1 MKYWITKLVI
11 CIVLLY
17 NLFLSTDY
25 AGANQLS
32 NSSNINVQQLN
43 ALPAVENL
51 ASGDNNLAE
60 IRKEDFCRFNG
71 IVNRIDKLEGLFTL
85 YCSEDSGKI
94 YLELKPEQLNKDYLA
109 IVTLESGVGESGI
122 YSGLPI
128 SDFLFYFQ
136 RVNNRLH
143 FVVRNVKFRTE
154 SRPEQRSLA
163 RSFSDSVLYSLQ
175 IATIDPNSKNI
186 LINLNELLMQ
196 DFPGLTPLLKY
207 SLQADYHLDARK
219 SYFGD
224 VNSFPE
230 NVEIDSIYGFSSPEG
245 ANLVT
250 VPDSRALTLKV
261 HYSFSQLRE
270 NNGYIPRLADDRVG
284 YFITAFQDF
293 SNNNAH
299 ESFVRYINR
308 WHLEPSDPNAPLSP
322 PKKPIVY
329 WIENAVPLEYR
340 DAIREGVLMWNK
352 AFEKAGFQNAI
363 EVQQMPDD
371 ADWQPADVHY
381 NTIRWFNSLDAG
393 FARGPMRVN
402 PFTGEIL
409 DADIVVDANMVRS
422 IQQEYRALMEVNSSP
437 STNPCQEKAEEHKEK
452 SQRRLPALRTSED
465 AGKFLDRFS
474 TSPNLSVTA
483 SSSPAFFF
491 SSEFC
496 YGMESSDQ
504 AAMGALALSILPN
517 TTPSSETMK
526 EYVHQYLRSLIA
538 HEVGHTLGLRHN
550 FHGSTMLAPQELNN
564 TEITHTKG
572 LVGSVMDYLPV
583 NIAPQGIKQG
593 DYFPGVVGPYDEW
606 AIEYGYKRSPSVAL
620 EAIIPESEKSFL
632 EQIALASPQPEL
644 SYATDE
650 DIWDINPLANVWD
663 MSSDVLLYS
672 QWQMD
677 NARFMWQRLDKGY
690 LSKGESYSNLRVS
703 FNRVLKYYF
712 RNAILL
718 SKYIGGQSFRRL
730 HASDNAS
737 WTFVP
742 VSLLKQRQALTKL
755 QEYVFAEDAFSF
767 SPQLLNQL
775 APSRWEHWG
784 SSAPNNRLDYPIHDR
799 ILSFQS
805 TILRSLLDSDRLNR
819 LQDIELKTLPGE
831 ALSMP
836 ELFDTLQTGIW
847 TEVFAPGEPK
857 PISSIRR
864 SLQREYLNILLQM
877 MLGTTNTPEDGRTL
891 AWYELRQLQK
901 AIDVRLKQLG
911 EQRFG
916 AVPLLVPP
924 QGSKLHAASPLE
936 EATDVSVALA
946 TFALASLQEK
956 ERHPEGE
963 SLDIYTLAHL
973 EASGDR
979 ITKAL
984 NAQLLSR

>member
-1 MKYWITKLVI
+1 MKYWITKLAV

-17 NLFLSTDY
+17 SLLLSNDY
-25 AGANQLS
+25 AAANQLS
-32 NSSNINVQQLN
+32 NTSNIDVQQLN
-43 ALPAVENL
+43 ALPVVENVG
-51 ASGDNNLAE
+51 SVDKNIAE
-60 IRKEDFCRFNG
+60 IKKEDFCRFNG
-71 IVNRIDKLEGLFTL
+71 IVNRVDKLEGLFTL
-85 YCSEDSGKI
+85 YCSEDSGKVF
-94 YLELKPEQLNKDYLA
+94 LELKPEQLNKDYLA

-122 YSGLPI
+122 YSGLPL
-128 SDFLFYFQ
+128 SDFIFYFR
-136 RVNNRLH
+136 RVNNRLL

-154 SRPEQRSLA
+154 SIPEQRSLA
-163 RSFSDSVLYSLQ
+163 RSFSDSVLYSLE
-175 IATIDPNSKNI
+175 IATIEPKNKNI
-186 LINLNELLMQ
+186 LIDLNGLLMQ

-207 SLQADYHLDARK
+207 SLQADYRLDARK

-230 NVEIDSIYGFSSPEG
+230 NIEIDSIYGFSSLEG
-245 ANLVT
+245 SNLIA

-261 HYSFSQLRE
+261 HYSFSKLRE

-284 YFITAFQDF
+284 YFTTTFQDF

-371 ADWQPADVHY
+371 ANWKPADVHY

-393 FARGPMRVN
+393 FAKGPMRVN

-409 DADIVVDANMVRS
+409 DADIIVDANMVRLV
-422 IQQEYRALMEVNSSP
+422 QQEYHALMEANS
-437 STNPCQEKAEEHKEK
+437 CQENTKG
-452 SQRRLPALRTSED
+452 RED
-465 AGKFLDRFS
+465 AGKFLDKF
-474 TSPNLSVTA
+474 A
-483 SSSPAFFF
+483 SSSSAHFF
-491 SSEFC
+491 SSESC
-496 YGMESSDQ
+496 YDMESSNQ
-504 AAMGALALSILPN
+504 AAMGALALSMLPE
-517 TTPSSETMK
+517 TTPSSETIK
-526 EYVHQYLRSLIA
+526 QYVHQYLRSLIA

-550 FHGSTMLAPQELNN
+550 FYGSTMLAPEELNN

-572 LVGSVMDYLPV
+572 LVGSVMDYVPV
-583 NIAPQGIKQG
+583 NIAPQGVQQG
-593 DYFPGVVGPYDEW
+593 DYFPGVIGPYDEW
-606 AIEYGYKRSPSVAL
+606 AIEYGYKKCPSTTL
-620 EAIIPESEKSFL
+620 EVTIPESEKSFL
-632 EQIALASPQPEL
+632 DQIALESPQPEL
-644 SYATDE
+644 SYASDE

-690 LSKGESYSNLRVS
+690 LSKGESYSNLRLK
-703 FNRVLKYYF
+703 FNKVLKYYF
-712 RNAILL
+712 RNATLL

-730 HASDNAS
+730 HTSNNTAWA
-737 WTFVP
+737 FVP

-755 QEYVFAEDAFSF
+755 QEYVFADNAFSF

-784 SSAPNNRLDYPIHDR
+784 NSVPNNRLDYPIHDR
-799 ILSFQS
+799 ISSFQS
-805 TILRSLLDSDRLNR
+805 TILRSLLASDRLNR

-864 SLQREYLNILLQM
+864 SLQREHLNILLQM

-891 AWYELRQLQK
+891 AWYKLRQLQK
-901 AIDVRLKQLG
+901 AIDVRLKQL
-911 EQRFG
+911 
-916 AVPLLVPP
+916 
-924 QGSKLHAASPLE
+924 
-936 EATDVSVALA
+936 
-946 TFALASLQEK
+946 
-956 ERHPEGE
+956 GE

-984 NAQLLSR
+984 NAQLLSK

>member
-11 CIVLLY
+11 CIVLLS
-17 NLFLSTDY
+17 NLFLSNDY
-25 AGANQLS
+25 AKANQLS
-32 NSSNINVQQLN
+32 NTSNIDVQQLN
-43 ALPAVENL
+43 TLPLVENV
-51 ASGDNNLAE
+51 ASADKNLAE
-60 IRKEDFCRFNG
+60 IKKEDFCRFNG
-71 IVNRIDKLEGLFTL
+71 IVNRVDKLEGLFTL
-85 YCSEDSGKI
+85 YCSEDSGKVF
-94 YLELKPEQLNKDYLA
+94 LELKPEQLNKDYLA

-122 YSGLPI
+122 YSGLPL
-128 SDFLFYFQ
+128 SDFIFYFR

-143 FVVRNVKFRTE
+143 FVVRNVKFRAD
-154 SRPEQRSLA
+154 SIPEQRSLA
-163 RSFSDSVLYSLQ
+163 RSFSDSVLYSLE
-175 IATIDPNSKNI
+175 IATIEPKNKNI
-186 LINLNELLMQ
+186 LIDLNGLLMQ
-196 DFPGLTPLLKY
+196 DLPGLTSLLKY
-207 SLQADYHLDARK
+207 SLQADYRLDARK

-230 NVEIDSIYGFSSPEG
+230 NVEIDSIYGFSSLEG
-245 ANLVT
+245 SNLIA

-284 YFITAFQDF
+284 YFTTTFQDL
-293 SNNNAH
+293 SNNNAR

-371 ADWQPADVHY
+371 ANWKPADVHY

-393 FARGPMRVN
+393 FAKGPMRVN

-409 DADIVVDANMVRS
+409 DADIIVDANMVRLV
-422 IQQEYRALMEVNSSP
+422 QQEYHALMEANS
-437 STNPCQEKAEEHKEK
+437 CQENPKGH
-452 SQRRLPALRTSED
+452 ED
-465 AGKFLDRFS
+465 AGKFLDRF
-474 TSPNLSVTA
+474 A
-483 SSSPAFFF
+483 SSSSAHFF
-491 SSEFC
+491 SSESC
-496 YGMESSDQ
+496 YGMESSNQ
-504 AAMGALALSILPN
+504 AAMGALALSMLPE
-517 TTPSSETMK
+517 TTSSSETIK

-550 FHGSTMLAPQELNN
+550 FYGSTMLAPEELNN

-572 LVGSVMDYLPV
+572 LVGSVMDYVPV
-583 NIAPQGIKQG
+583 NIAPQGVQQG
-593 DYFPGVVGPYDEW
+593 DYFPGVIGPYDEW
-606 AIEYGYKRSPSVAL
+606 AIEYGYKKYPSTAL
-620 EAIIPESEKSFL
+620 EVTIPESEKSFL
-632 EQIALASPQPEL
+632 DQIALASPQPEL
-644 SYATDE
+644 SYASDE

-690 LSKGESYSNLRVS
+690 LSKGESYSNLRLK

-712 RNAILL
+712 RNATLL

-730 HASDNAS
+730 HTSNDAA
-737 WTFVP
+737 WGFVP

-755 QEYVFAEDAFSF
+755 QEYVFAENAFSF

-784 SSAPNNRLDYPIHDR
+784 NSAPNNRLDYPIHDR

-805 TILRSLLDSDRLNR
+805 AILRSLLASDRLNR

-831 ALSMP
+831 ALSIP

-864 SLQREYLNILLQM
+864 SLQREHLNILLQM

-891 AWYELRQLQK
+891 AWYELRQIQK
-901 AIDVRLKQLG
+901 AIDVRLKQL
-911 EQRFG
+911 
-916 AVPLLVPP
+916 
-924 QGSKLHAASPLE
+924 S
-936 EATDVSVALA
+936 
-946 TFALASLQEK
+946 
-956 ERHPEGE
+956 E

-984 NAQLLSR
+984 NAQLLSK

>member
-1 MKYWITKLVI
+1 MKYWITKLAI
-11 CIVLLY
+11 CIIVLY

-25 AGANQLS
+25 AGANQLL
-32 NSSNINVQQLN
+32 NSSNIHVPQLN
-43 ALPAVENL
+43 AFPAIENL
-51 ASGDNNLAE
+51 PSADKNIAE
-60 IRKEDFCRFNG
+60 IRKEDICRFNE
-71 IVNRIDKLEGLFTL
+71 IINRIDKLEGLFTI
-85 YCSEDSGKI
+85 YCNEDSGNI

-109 IVTLESGVGESGI
+109 IVTLESGLGESGI

-128 SDFLFYFQ
+128 SDFLFYFR

-143 FVVRNVKFRTE
+143 FVVHNVKFRTE
-154 SRPEQRSLA
+154 SEPEQRSLA

-175 IATIDPNSKNI
+175 IVTIDPNSKNI
-186 LINLNELLMQ
+186 LISLDELLMQ
-196 DFPGLTPLLKY
+196 DFPGLTSLLKY
-207 SLQADYHLDARK
+207 SLQADYRLDVHK

-224 VNSFPE
+224 VNSFPK
-230 NVEIDSIYGFSSPEG
+230 NVEIDSIYGFSSLAG

-250 VPDSRALTLKV
+250 IPDSRALTLKV
-261 HYSFSQLRE
+261 HYSFSQLKE

-284 YFITAFQDF
+284 YFITAFQYF
-293 SNNNAH
+293 SNHNAH

-308 WHLEPSDPNAPLSP
+308 WHLEPSDPNAALSP

-329 WIENAVPLEYR
+329 WIENAIPIEYR

-352 AFEKAGFQNAI
+352 AFEKAGFKNAI

-371 ADWQPADVHY
+371 ADWKPADVHY

-393 FARGPMRVN
+393 FAKGPIRVN

-409 DADIVVDANMVRS
+409 DADIIVDANMVLS
-422 IQQEYRALMEVNSSP
+422 IQQEYHALMETNSSKAITNSIP
-437 STNPCQEKAEEHKEK
+437 SRVERDSFAWGIGHFSQVGKNSCQLEARRQKADANHYL
-452 SQRRLPALRTSED
+452 LP
-465 AGKFLDRFS
+465 
-474 TSPNLSVTA
+474 
-483 SSSPAFFF
+483 

-496 YGMESSDQ
+496 YGMESSNQ
-504 AAMGALALSILPN
+504 AAMGALALSVLPN
-517 TTPSSETMK
+517 ATPSSETMK

-550 FHGSTMLAPQELNN
+550 FHGSTMLAPEELNN
-564 TEITHTKG
+564 IEITHAKG

-583 NIAPQGIKQG
+583 NIAPQGVQQG
-593 DYFPGVVGPYDEW
+593 DYFPEVVGPYDEW
-606 AIEYGYKRSPSVAL
+606 AIEYGYKKSPSTAF

-632 EQIALASPQPEL
+632 DQIALASPQPEL

-677 NARFMWQRLDKGY
+677 NARLIWQRLDKGY
-690 LSKGESYSNLRVS
+690 LSIGESYSNLRFR
-703 FNRVLKYYF
+703 FNTVLKYYF

-718 SKYIGGQSFRRL
+718 SKYIAGQSFRRI
-730 HASDNAS
+730 HASDNATA
-737 WTFVP
+737 WAFVP
-742 VSLLKQRQALTKL
+742 VSLLKQRQALTSL

-767 SPQLLNQL
+767 SPELLNQL

-799 ILSFQS
+799 ILNFQS
-805 TILRSLLDSDRLNR
+805 AILRSLLDSDRLTR
-819 LQDIELKTLPGE
+819 LQDIELKTLPGQ
-831 ALSMP
+831 ALSIP

-847 TEVFAPGEPK
+847 KEVFAPAEPK

-864 SLQREYLNILLQM
+864 SLQREYLNILLEM

-891 AWYELRQLQK
+891 AWYKLRQLQK
-901 AIDVRLKQLG
+901 AIDIRLKQ
-911 EQRFG
+911 
-916 AVPLLVPP
+916 V
-924 QGSKLHAASPLE
+924 
-936 EATDVSVALA
+936 
-946 TFALASLQEK
+946 
-956 ERHPEGE
+956 GE

-984 NAQLLSR
+984 NAQLLSK

>member
-11 CIVLLY
+11 CIVLLS
-17 NLFLSTDY
+17 NLFLSNDY

-32 NSSNINVQQLN
+32 NTSNIDVQQLN
-43 ALPAVENL
+43 TLPVVENV
-51 ASGDNNLAE
+51 ASPDNNLAE

-71 IVNRIDKLEGLFTL
+71 IVNRVDKLEGLFTL
-85 YCSEDSGKI
+85 YCSEDSGKVF
-94 YLELKPEQLNKDYLA
+94 LELKPEQLNKDYLA

-122 YSGLPI
+122 YSGLPL
-128 SDFLFYFQ
+128 SDFIFYFQ

-154 SRPEQRSLA
+154 SIPEQRSLA
-163 RSFSDSVLYSLQ
+163 RSFSDSVLYSLE
-175 IATIDPNSKNI
+175 IATIEPKNKNI
-186 LINLNELLMQ
+186 LIDLNGLLMQ

-207 SLQADYHLDARK
+207 SLQADYRLDARK

-230 NVEIDSIYGFSSPEG
+230 NIEIDSIYGFSSLEG
-245 ANLVT
+245 SNLIA

-270 NNGYIPRLADDRVG
+270 NNSYIPRLADDRVG
-284 YFITAFQDF
+284 YFTTAFQDL

-308 WHLEPSDPNAPLSP
+308 WHLEPSDSNALLSP

-363 EVQQMPDD
+363 EVQEMPDD
-371 ADWQPADVHY
+371 ANWKPADVHY

-393 FARGPMRVN
+393 FAKGPMRVN

-409 DADIVVDANMVRS
+409 DADIIVDANMVRLV
-422 IQQEYRALMEVNSSP
+422 QQEYHALMEANSSLNT
-437 STNPCQEKAEEHKEK
+437 SSCQENTKG
-452 SQRRLPALRTSED
+452 RED
-465 AGKFLDRFS
+465 AGKFLDKF
-474 TSPNLSVTA
+474 A
-483 SSSPAFFF
+483 SSSSAHFF
-491 SSEFC
+491 SSESC
-496 YGMESSDQ
+496 YGMESSNQ
-504 AAMGALALSILPN
+504 AAMGALALSMLPE
-517 TTPSSETMK
+517 TTPSSETIK
-526 EYVHQYLRSLIA
+526 QYVHQYLRSLIA

-550 FHGSTMLAPQELNN
+550 FYGSTMLAPEELNN

-572 LVGSVMDYLPV
+572 LVGSVMDYVPV
-583 NIAPQGIKQG
+583 NIAPQGVQQG
-593 DYFPGVVGPYDEW
+593 DYFPGVIGPYDEW
-606 AIEYGYKRSPSVAL
+606 AIEYGYKKCPSTTL
-620 EAIIPESEKSFL
+620 EVTIPESEKSFL
-632 EQIALASPQPEL
+632 DQIALESPQPEL
-644 SYATDE
+644 SYASDE

-677 NARFMWQRLDKGY
+677 NARFMWQHLDKGY
-690 LSKGESYSNLRVS
+690 LSKGESYSNLRLK

-712 RNAILL
+712 RNATLL

-730 HASDNAS
+730 HTSNNTAWA
-737 WTFVP
+737 FVP

-755 QEYVFAEDAFSF
+755 QEYVFADNAFSF

-784 SSAPNNRLDYPIHDR
+784 NSAPNNRLDYPIHDR

-831 ALSMP
+831 ALSIP

-864 SLQREYLNILLQM
+864 SLQREHLNILLQM

-901 AIDVRLKQLG
+901 AINARLKQLG
-911 EQRFG
+911 EQG
-916 AVPLLVPP
+916 ISEVT
-924 QGSKLHAASPLE
+924 SLE
-936 EATDVSVALA
+936 STA
-946 TFALASLQEK
+946 K
-956 ERHPEGE
+956 PNGE
-963 SLDIYTLAHL
+963 SLGLYTLAHL

-984 NAQLLSR
+984 NAQLLSK

>member
-1 MKYWITKLVI
+1 MKYWIRKLAI
-11 CIVLLY
+11 FIVLLY
-17 NLFLSTDY
+17 NLFLPIDY

-32 NSSNINVQQLN
+32 NIDVDVQQVN
-43 ALPAVENL
+43 VLPVVDNLVSTENDL
-51 ASGDNNLAE
+51 ANS
-60 IRKEDFCRFNG
+60 KKKDFCQFNET
-71 IVNRIDKLEGLFTL
+71 VKKIDKLEGIFTL
-85 YCSEDSGKI
+85 YCTENSGKI
-94 YLELKPEQLNKDYLA
+94 YLGIKPEQLNKNYLA
-109 IVTLESGVGESGI
+109 IVTLESGIGESGI
-122 YSGLPI
+122 YSGLPL

-143 FVVRNVKFRTE
+143 FVVRNVKFRAE
-154 SRPEQRSLA
+154 SKPEQRSLA
-163 RSFSDSVLYSLQ
+163 RSFSDSVLYSLE
-175 IATIDPNSKNI
+175 IANIDPQNENI
-186 LINLNELLMQ
+186 LISLNELLMQ
-196 DFPGLTPLLKY
+196 DFPGLSTILKY
-207 SLQADYHLDARK
+207 SLQADYRLDGRK

-224 VNSFPE
+224 VKSFPE
-230 NVEIDSIYGFSSPEG
+230 NIEIDSIYGFSALEG

-284 YFITAFQDF
+284 YFITAFQDL
-293 SNNNAH
+293 SNNNPH

-308 WHLEPSDPNAPLSP
+308 WHLEPSDPNAHLSA
-322 PKKPIVY
+322 PKKPILY

-352 AFEKAGFQNAI
+352 AFEKAGFKDAI

-409 DADIVVDANMVRS
+409 DADIIVDANMVRS
-422 IQQEYRALMEVNSSP
+422 IQQEYYALMEANSSLGGK
-437 STNPCQEKAEEHKEK
+437 NPCQALSG
-452 SQRRLPALRTSED
+452 SQKPEANNYLPPD
-465 AGKFLDRFS
+465 
-474 TSPNLSVTA
+474 
-483 SSSPAFFF
+483 
-491 SSEFC
+491 SEFC
-496 YGMESSDQ
+496 YGVESSNQ

-550 FHGSTMLAPQELNN
+550 FHGSTMLSPEELNN

-583 NIAPQGIKQG
+583 NIAPQGVQQG

-606 AIEYGYKRSPSVAL
+606 AIEYGYKTSPSAAI
-620 EAIIPESEKSFL
+620 EGIIPESEKSFL

-663 MSSDVLLYS
+663 ISSDVLLYS

-677 NARFMWQRLDKGY
+677 NARVMWQRLDKGY
-690 LSKGESYSNLRVS
+690 LSIGESYSNLRVS

-712 RNAILL
+712 RNATLL
-718 SKYIGGQSFRRL
+718 SKYIGGQSFLRL
-730 HASDNAS
+730 HSSDNAS
-737 WTFVP
+737 WIFVP
-742 VSLLKQRQALTKL
+742 VSLLKQRQALTNIQK
-755 QEYVFAEDAFSF
+755 YVFAEDAFSF

-775 APSRWEHWG
+775 APPRWEHWG
-784 SSAPNNRLDYPIHDR
+784 SLVPNNRLDYPIHEN
-799 ILSFQS
+799 ILKFQS
-805 TILRSLLDSDRLNR
+805 AVLRSLLDSDRLNR

-831 ALSMP
+831 ALSIP
-836 ELFDTLQTGIW
+836 ELFDSLQTGIW
-847 TEVFAPGEPK
+847 TEVLTPGEPK

-864 SLQREYLNILLQM
+864 SLQREYLNILLEM
-877 MLGTTNTPEDGRTL
+877 MLGNTNTPEDGRTL
-891 AWYELRQLQK
+891 AWYKLRQLQT
-901 AIDVRLKQLG
+901 AIDVRVKQL
-911 EQRFG
+911 
-916 AVPLLVPP
+916 
-924 QGSKLHAASPLE
+924 S
-936 EATDVSVALA
+936 
-946 TFALASLQEK
+946 
-956 ERHPEGE
+956 E

-979 ITKAL
+979 INKAL
-984 NAQLLSR
+984 NAQLLSK

>member
-1 MKYWITKLVI
+1 MKYWIRKLAV
-11 CIVLLY
+11 CIVVLYSLL
-17 NLFLSTDY
+17 LSNDY
-25 AGANQLS
+25 AGADQLS
-32 NSSNINVQQLN
+32 NTSNIDVQQLN
-43 ALPAVENL
+43 TLPLVENL
-51 ASGDNNLAE
+51 ASADKNLAE
-60 IRKEDFCRFNG
+60 IKKEDFCRFNG
-71 IVNRIDKLEGLFTL
+71 IVNRVDKLEGLFTL
-85 YCSEDSGKI
+85 YCSEDSGKVF
-94 YLELKPEQLNKDYLA
+94 LELKPEQLNKDYLA
-109 IVTLESGVGESGI
+109 IVTLESGLGESGI
-122 YSGLPI
+122 YSGLPL
-128 SDFLFYFQ
+128 SDFIFYFR

-143 FVVRNVKFRTE
+143 FVVRNVKFRAD
-154 SRPEQRSLA
+154 SIPEQRSLA
-163 RSFSDSVLYSLQ
+163 RSFSHSVLYSLE
-175 IATIDPNSKNI
+175 IATIEPKNKNI
-186 LINLNELLMQ
+186 LIDLNGLLMQ

-207 SLQADYHLDARK
+207 SLQADYRLDARK

-230 NVEIDSIYGFSSPEG
+230 NVEIDSIYGFSSLEG
-245 ANLVT
+245 SNLIT

-261 HYSFSQLRE
+261 HYSFSELRE

-284 YFITAFQDF
+284 YFTTAFQDF
-293 SNNNAH
+293 SKNNAH

-308 WHLEPSDPNAPLSP
+308 WHLEPSNPNALLSP

-371 ADWQPADVHY
+371 ANWKPADVHY

-393 FARGPMRVN
+393 FAKGPMRVN

-409 DADIVVDANMVRS
+409 DADIIVDANMVRLV
-422 IQQEYRALMEVNSSP
+422 QQEYHALMEANS
-437 STNPCQEKAEEHKEK
+437 CQENPKGH
-452 SQRRLPALRTSED
+452 ED
-465 AGKFLDRFS
+465 AGKFLDRF
-474 TSPNLSVTA
+474 A
-483 SSSPAFFF
+483 SSSSAHFF
-491 SSEFC
+491 SSESC
-496 YGMESSDQ
+496 YGMESSNQ
-504 AAMGALALSILPN
+504 AAMGALALSMLPD
-517 TTPSSETMK
+517 TTLSSETIK

-550 FHGSTMLAPQELNN
+550 FYGSTMLAPEELNN

-572 LVGSVMDYLPV
+572 LVGSVMDYVPV
-583 NIAPQGIKQG
+583 NIAPQGVQQG
-593 DYFPGVVGPYDEW
+593 DYFPGVIGPYDEW
-606 AIEYGYKRSPSVAL
+606 AIEYGYKKYPSTAL
-620 EAIIPESEKSFL
+620 EVTIPESEKSFL
-632 EQIALASPQPEL
+632 DQIALASPQPEL
-644 SYATDE
+644 SYASDE

-690 LSKGESYSNLRVS
+690 LSKGESYSNLRLK

-712 RNAILL
+712 RNATLL

-730 HASDNAS
+730 HTSNDAA
-737 WTFVP
+737 WGFVP

-755 QEYVFAEDAFSF
+755 QEYVFAENAFSF

-784 SSAPNNRLDYPIHDR
+784 NSAPNNRLDYPIHDR

-805 TILRSLLDSDRLNR
+805 AILRSLLASDRLNR

-831 ALSMP
+831 ALSIP

-864 SLQREYLNILLQM
+864 SLQREHLNILLQM

-901 AIDVRLKQLG
+901 AIDIRLKQL
-911 EQRFG
+911 
-916 AVPLLVPP
+916 
-924 QGSKLHAASPLE
+924 
-936 EATDVSVALA
+936 
-946 TFALASLQEK
+946 
-956 ERHPEGE
+956 GE

-984 NAQLLSR
+984 NAQLLSK

>member
-1 MKYWITKLVI
+1 MKYWIRKLAI
-11 CIVLLY
+11 FIVLLY
-17 NLFLSTDY
+17 NLFLPIDY

-32 NSSNINVQQLN
+32 NIDIDVQQVN
-43 ALPAVENL
+43 ILPVLDNLVSTENHL
-51 ASGDNNLAE
+51 ANN
-60 IRKEDFCRFNG
+60 KNKDFCQLSETVKG
-71 IVNRIDKLEGLFTL
+71 IDKLEGLFTL
-85 YCSEDSGKI
+85 YCTKNSEKI
-94 YLELKPEQLNKDYLA
+94 YLEIKPEQLNKNYLA
-109 IVTLESGVGESGI
+109 IVTLESGIGESGI
-122 YSGLPI
+122 YSGLPL
-128 SDFLFYFQ
+128 SDFIFYFQ

-143 FVVRNVKFRTE
+143 FVVRNVKFRAE
-154 SRPEQRSLA
+154 SKPEQRSLA
-163 RSFSDSVLYSLQ
+163 RSFSDSVLYSLE
-175 IATIDPNSKNI
+175 IANIDPENKNI
-186 LINLNELLMQ
+186 LISLNELLMQ
-196 DFPGLTPLLKY
+196 DFPGLSTILKY
-207 SLQADYHLDARK
+207 SLQADYRLDERK

-224 VNSFPE
+224 INSFPE
-230 NVEIDSIYGFSSPEG
+230 NIEIDSIYGFSALEG

-250 VPDSRALTLKV
+250 VPDNRALNLKV

-270 NNGYIPRLADDRVG
+270 NNSYVPRLADDRVG
-284 YFITAFQDF
+284 YFITAFQDL
-293 SNNNAH
+293 SNNNPH

-308 WHLEPSDPNAPLSP
+308 WHLEPSDSNAALSP

-352 AFEKAGFQNAI
+352 AFEKAGFKNAI

-409 DADIVVDANMVRS
+409 DADIIVDANMVRS
-422 IQQEYRALMEVNSSP
+422 IQEEYYALMEANSSLGGK
-437 STNPCQEKAEEHKEK
+437 NPCQALSG
-452 SQRRLPALRTSED
+452 SQKPEANNYLPPD
-465 AGKFLDRFS
+465 
-474 TSPNLSVTA
+474 
-483 SSSPAFFF
+483 
-491 SSEFC
+491 SEFC
-496 YGMESSDQ
+496 YGVESANQ

-517 TTPSSETMK
+517 TTASSETMK

-550 FHGSTMLAPQELNN
+550 FHGSTMLSPEELNN

-583 NIAPQGIKQG
+583 NIAPQGVQQG

-606 AIEYGYKRSPSVAL
+606 AIEYGYKKSPSAAI
-620 EAIIPESEKSFL
+620 EEIIPESEKSFL
-632 EQIALASPQPEL
+632 EQIAVASPQPEL

-677 NARFMWQRLDKGY
+677 NARVMWQRLDKGY
-690 LSKGESYSNLRVS
+690 LSIGESYSNLRLS

-712 RNAILL
+712 RNATLL
-718 SKYIGGQSFRRL
+718 AKYIGGQSFLRL
-730 HASDNAS
+730 YPSDNAS

-742 VSLLKQRQALTKL
+742 VSLLKQRQTLTHL
-755 QEYVFAEDAFSF
+755 QKYVFAEDAFSF
-767 SPQLLNQL
+767 SPKLLNQL
-775 APSRWEHWG
+775 APPRWEHWG
-784 SSAPNNRLDYPIHDR
+784 SLVPNNRLDYPIHEN
-799 ILSFQS
+799 ILKFQS
-805 TILRSLLDSDRLNR
+805 AVLRSLLDSDRLNR

-831 ALSMP
+831 ALSIP
-836 ELFDTLQTGIW
+836 ELFDSLQTGIW
-847 TEVFAPGEPK
+847 TEVLTPGEPK

-864 SLQREYLNILLQM
+864 SLQREYLNILLEM
-877 MLGTTNTPEDGRTL
+877 MLGNTDTPEDGRTL

-901 AIDVRLKQLG
+901 AIDVRVKQL
-911 EQRFG
+911 R
-916 AVPLLVPP
+916 
-924 QGSKLHAASPLE
+924 
-936 EATDVSVALA
+936 
-946 TFALASLQEK
+946 
-956 ERHPEGE
+956 E

-979 ITKAL
+979 INKAL
-984 NAQLLSR
+984 NAQLVSK

>member
-1 MKYWITKLVI
+1 MKYWIRKFAI
-11 CIVLLY
+11 CIILLY
-17 NLFLSTDY
+17 NLLLSSDY

-32 NSSNINVQQLN
+32 NIDVQQLN
-43 ALPAVENL
+43 ALPTIENL
-51 ASGDNNLAE
+51 ASADNNLAKS
-60 IRKEDFCRFNG
+60 RKEDFCQFNE
-71 IVNRIDKLEGLFTL
+71 IVKKIDNLEGLFTL
-85 YCSEDSGKI
+85 YCSGDSGKI
-94 YLELKPEQLNKDYLA
+94 YLEIKPEQLNKDYLA
-109 IVTLESGVGESGI
+109 IVTLESGVGEKGI
-122 YSGLPI
+122 YSGLPL

-136 RVNNRLH
+136 RVKNRLH
-143 FVVRNVKFRTE
+143 FVVRNVKFRAE

-163 RSFSDSVLYSLQ
+163 RSFSDSVLYSLE
-175 IATIDPNSKNI
+175 IHTIEPRSKNI
-186 LINLNELLMQ
+186 LISLDELLMQ
-196 DFPGLTPLLKY
+196 DFPGLTTLLKY
-207 SLQADYHLDARK
+207 SLQADYHLDASK

-224 VNSFPE
+224 VNSFAE
-230 NVEIDSIYGFSSPEG
+230 NVEIDSIYGFSSLEG

-250 VPDSRALTLKV
+250 LPDSRALTLKV
-261 HYSFSQLRE
+261 HYSFSQLKE
-270 NNGYIPRLADDRVG
+270 NTGYIPRLADDRVG
-284 YFITAFQDF
+284 YFITAFQDL

-322 PKKPIVY
+322 PKKPIVF
-329 WIENAVPLEYR
+329 WIENAIPLEYR

-393 FARGPMRVN
+393 FARGPVRVN
-402 PFTGEIL
+402 PLTGEIL
-409 DADIVVDANMVRS
+409 DADIIVDANMVRS
-422 IQQEYRALMEVNSSP
+422 IQQEYHALMEGNSSFTDGYF
-437 STNPCQEKAEEHKEK
+437 SQLGKNPC
-452 SQRRLPALRTSED
+452 P
-465 AGKFLDRFS
+465 G
-474 TSPNLSVTA
+474 NLSA
-483 SSSPAFFF
+483 MFSKGFKAFP
-491 SSEFC
+491 EQHLVDNDFC
-496 YGMESSDQ
+496 YSMESSDQ
-504 AAMGALALSILPN
+504 AAMGALMLSILPN

-526 EYVHQYLRSLIA
+526 KYVHQYLRSLIA

-550 FHGSTMLAPQELNN
+550 FHGSTMLAPEELNN
-564 TEITHTKG
+564 TEITRTKG

-583 NIAPQGIKQG
+583 NIAPQGVQQG
-593 DYFPGVVGPYDEW
+593 DYFPGVIGPYDEW

-620 EAIIPESEKSFL
+620 EGIIPESEKGFL
-632 EQIALASPQPEL
+632 EQIALVSPQPEL

-677 NARFMWQRLDKGY
+677 NARFMWQHLDKGY

-712 RNAILL
+712 RNATLL

-730 HASDNAS
+730 HASDDAS

-755 QEYVFAEDAFSF
+755 QEYVFSDNAFSF

-784 SSAPNNRLDYPIHDR
+784 SSVPNNRLDYPIHDR
-799 ILSFQS
+799 ILGFQS
-805 TILRSLLDSDRLNR
+805 AVLRSLLDSDRLNR

-831 ALSMP
+831 ALSIP

-847 TEVFAPGEPK
+847 TEVLTPGEPK

-864 SLQREYLNILLQM
+864 SLQREYLNILLEM
-877 MLGTTNTPEDGRTL
+877 MLGTNDTPEDGRTL
-891 AWYELRQLQK
+891 AWYKLRQLQK
-901 AIDVRLKQLG
+901 AIDVRLKQL
-911 EQRFG
+911 
-916 AVPLLVPP
+916 
-924 QGSKLHAASPLE
+924 S
-936 EATDVSVALA
+936 
-946 TFALASLQEK
+946 
-956 ERHPEGE
+956 E
-963 SLDIYTLAHL
+963 SLDVYTLAHL

-979 ITKAL
+979 IAKAL
-984 NAQLLSR
+984 NAQLISK

>member
-11 CIVLLY
+11 CIVVLY
-17 NLFLSTDY
+17 SLFLSNDY
-25 AGANQLS
+25 AEATQLS
-32 NSSNINVQQLN
+32 NNSNIDVQQLN
-43 ALPAVENL
+43 TLPVVENV
-51 ASGDNNLAE
+51 ASADNNFAE
-60 IRKEDFCRFNG
+60 IKKEDFCRFNG
-71 IVNRIDKLEGLFTL
+71 IVNRVDKLEGLFTL
-85 YCSEDSGKI
+85 YCSEDSGKVF
-94 YLELKPEQLNKDYLA
+94 LELKPKQLNKDYLA

-122 YSGLPI
+122 YSGLPL
-128 SDFLFYFQ
+128 SDFIFYFR

-143 FVVRNVKFRTE
+143 FVVRNVKFRTN
-154 SRPEQRSLA
+154 SIPEQRSLA
-163 RSFSDSVLYSLQ
+163 RSFSDSVLYSLE
-175 IATIDPNSKNI
+175 IATIEPKNKNI
-186 LINLNELLMQ
+186 LIDLNGLLMQ

-207 SLQADYHLDARK
+207 SLQADYRLDARK

-230 NVEIDSIYGFSSPEG
+230 NVEIDSIYGFSSLEG
-245 ANLVT
+245 SDLIA

-284 YFITAFQDF
+284 YFTTTFQDL

-299 ESFVRYINR
+299 ESYVRYINR

-340 DAIREGVLMWNK
+340 DAIHEGVLMWNK

-371 ADWQPADVHY
+371 ANWKPADVHY

-393 FARGPMRVN
+393 FAKGPMRVN

-409 DADIVVDANMVRS
+409 DADIIVDANMVRLV
-422 IQQEYRALMEVNSSP
+422 QQEYHALMEANSSLN
-437 STNPCQEKAEEHKEK
+437 TNSCQENTKGH
-452 SQRRLPALRTSED
+452 ED
-465 AGKFLDRFS
+465 AGKFLDKF
-474 TSPNLSVTA
+474 A
-483 SSSPAFFF
+483 SSSSARFF
-491 SSEFC
+491 SSESC
-496 YGMESSDQ
+496 YGMESSNQ
-504 AAMGALALSILPN
+504 AAMGALALSMLPD
-517 TTPSSETMK
+517 TTPSSETIK

-572 LVGSVMDYLPV
+572 LVGSVMDYVPV
-583 NIAPQGIKQG
+583 NIAPQGVQQG
-593 DYFPGVVGPYDEW
+593 DYFPGVIGPYDEW
-606 AIEYGYKRSPSVAL
+606 AIEYGYKKCPSTTL
-620 EAIIPESEKSFL
+620 EVTIPESEKSFL
-632 EQIALASPQPEL
+632 DQIALESPQPEL
-644 SYATDE
+644 SYASDE

-690 LSKGESYSNLRVS
+690 LSKGESYSNLRLK
-703 FNRVLKYYF
+703 FNKVLKYYF
-712 RNAILL
+712 RNATLL

-730 HASDNAS
+730 HASNNTA
-737 WTFVP
+737 WAFVP

-755 QEYVFAEDAFSF
+755 QEYVFADDAFSF

-784 SSAPNNRLDYPIHDR
+784 NSAPNNRLDYPIHDR
-799 ILSFQS
+799 ISSFQS
-805 TILRSLLDSDRLNR
+805 AILRSLLASDRLNR

-864 SLQREYLNILLQM
+864 SLQREHLNILLQM
-877 MLGTTNTPEDGRTL
+877 MLGTTSTPEDGRTL

-901 AIDVRLKQLG
+901 AINVKLKQL
-911 EQRFG
+911 
-916 AVPLLVPP
+916 
-924 QGSKLHAASPLE
+924 
-936 EATDVSVALA
+936 
-946 TFALASLQEK
+946 
-956 ERHPEGE
+956 GE

-984 NAQLLSR
+984 NAQLLSK

>member
-1 MKYWITKLVI
+1 MKYWITKLAI

-17 NLFLSTDY
+17 GLLLSTDY
-25 AGANQLS
+25 AEANELP
-32 NSSNINVQQLN
+32 NISHPDLQQLN
-43 ALPAVENL
+43 ARPEVENL
-51 ASGDNNLAE
+51 ASPDNNLTE
-60 IRKEDFCRFNG
+60 IKKEDFCRFNG

-122 YSGLPI
+122 YSGLPL
-128 SDFLFYFQ
+128 SDFIFYFQ

-154 SRPEQRSLA
+154 SKAEQRSLA

-175 IATIDPNSKNI
+175 IATIDPKNENI
-186 LINLNELLMQ
+186 LIELNELLMQ

-207 SLQADYHLDARK
+207 SLQADYRLDARK

-230 NVEIDSIYGFSSPEG
+230 NVEIDSIYGFASLEG
-245 ANLVT
+245 SNLVT

-293 SNNNAH
+293 SNKNPY
-299 ESFVRYINR
+299 ESYVRYINR
-308 WHLEPSDPNAPLSP
+308 WYLEPSDPNAPLSP

-371 ADWQPADVHY
+371 ADWKPADVHY
-381 NTIRWFNSLDAG
+381 NTIRWLNSLDAG

-409 DADIVVDANMVRS
+409 DADIIVDANMVRLV
-422 IQQEYRALMEVNSSP
+422 QQEYHALMEVNSSLGI
-437 STNPCQEKAEEHKEK
+437 NPCQEKAGEHENV
-452 SQRRLPALRTSED
+452 R
-465 AGKFLDRFS
+465 KFVDRFS
-474 TSPNLSVTA
+474 AL
-483 SSSPAFFF
+483 SSPALF

-496 YGMESSDQ
+496 YGVESSNQ
-504 AAMGALALSILPN
+504 AAIGALALSVLPN
-517 TTPSSETMK
+517 ATPSSETMK
-526 EYVHQYLRSLIA
+526 EYVHQYLRSIIA

-550 FHGSTMLAPQELNN
+550 FHGSTMLAPEELNN

-583 NIAPQGIKQG
+583 NIAPQGVQQG

-606 AIEYGYKRSPSVAL
+606 AIEYGYKRNPSAAL

-632 EQIALASPQPEL
+632 DQIVLASPQPEL

-663 MSSDVLLYS
+663 MSSDVLVYS

-690 LSKGESYSNLRVS
+690 LSKGESYSNLRLK

-712 RNAILL
+712 RNATLL
-718 SKYIGGQSFRRL
+718 SKYIGGQSFQRL
-730 HASDNAS
+730 HTNDDAA

-755 QEYVFAEDAFSF
+755 QEYVFAENAFSF

-805 TILRSLLDSDRLNR
+805 SILRSLLDSDRLNR
-819 LQDIELKTLPGE
+819 LQDIELKTLPGQ
-831 ALSMP
+831 ALSIP
-836 ELFDTLQTGIW
+836 ELLDTLQTGIW
-847 TEVFAPGEPK
+847 TEVLAPGEPK

-877 MLGTTNTPEDGRTL
+877 MLGISNTPEDGRTL
-891 AWYELRQLQK
+891 AWHELRQLQK
-901 AIDVRLKQLG
+901 AIDVRLKQI
-911 EQRFG
+911 
-916 AVPLLVPP
+916 
-924 QGSKLHAASPLE
+924 
-936 EATDVSVALA
+936 
-946 TFALASLQEK
+946 
-956 ERHPEGE
+956 GE

>member
-1 MKYWITKLVI
+1 MKYWITKLAI

-17 NLFLSTDY
+17 SLLLSNNY
-25 AGANQLS
+25 AEANQLS
-32 NSSNINVQQLN
+32 NTSNIDVQQLN
-43 ALPAVENL
+43 PLPKVENV
-51 ASGDNNLAE
+51 ASADKNLAE
-60 IRKEDFCRFNG
+60 IKKEDFCRFNG
-71 IVNRIDKLEGLFTL
+71 TVNWIDKLEGLFTL
-85 YCSEDSGKI
+85 YCSENSGKVF
-94 YLELKPEQLNKDYLA
+94 LELKPEQLNKNYLA
-109 IVTLESGVGESGI
+109 IVTLESGIGESGI
-122 YSGLPI
+122 YSGLPL
-128 SDFLFYFQ
+128 SDFIFYFR

-143 FVVRNVKFRTE
+143 FVVRNLKFRTD
-154 SRPEQRSLA
+154 SIPEQRSLA
-163 RSFSDSVLYSLQ
+163 RSFSDSVLYSLE
-175 IATIDPNSKNI
+175 IATINPKNQNI
-186 LINLNELLMQ
+186 LIDLNGLLMQ

-207 SLQADYHLDARK
+207 SLQADYRLDARK

-230 NVEIDSIYGFSSPEG
+230 NIEIDSIYGFSSLEG
-245 ANLVT
+245 SNLIA
-250 VPDSRALTLKV
+250 VPDSRAITLKV

-284 YFITAFQDF
+284 YFTTAFQDF
-293 SNNNAH
+293 SHNNPH
-299 ESFVRYINR
+299 ESFVSYINR
-308 WHLEPSDPNAPLSP
+308 WHLEPSNPSASLSL

-329 WIENAVPLEYR
+329 WIENAVPLKYR

-352 AFEKAGFQNAI
+352 AFEKAGFKNAI
-363 EVQQMPDD
+363 EVRQMPDD
-371 ADWQPADVHY
+371 ADWKPADVHY

-393 FARGPMRVN
+393 FAKGPMRVN

-409 DADIVVDANMVRS
+409 DADIIVDANMVRLV
-422 IQQEYRALMEVNSSP
+422 QQEYHALMEANSCP
-437 STNPCQEKAEEHKEK
+437 EKMKGHKH
-452 SQRRLPALRTSED
+452 
-465 AGKFLDRFS
+465 AGKYLDKFFG
-474 TSPNLSVTA
+474 
-483 SSSPAFFF
+483 SSSSALFF
-491 SSEFC
+491 SSESC
-496 YGMESSDQ
+496 YGMESSNQ
-504 AAMGALALSILPN
+504 AAMGALALSMLPN
-517 TTPSSETMK
+517 TTLSSETMK

-550 FHGSTMLAPQELNN
+550 FYGSTMLAPQELNN

-572 LVGSVMDYLPV
+572 LVGSVMDYVPV
-583 NIAPQGIKQG
+583 NIAPQGVEQG

-606 AIEYGYKRSPSVAL
+606 AIEYGYKKFPATAL
-620 EAIIPESEKSFL
+620 EVRIPESEKSFL
-632 EQIALASPQPEL
+632 NQIALASPQPEL

-677 NARFMWQRLDKGY
+677 NARFMWQRLNEGY
-690 LSKGESYSNLRVS
+690 LSKTESYTNLRLK
-703 FNRVLKYYF
+703 FNKVFKYYF
-712 RNAILL
+712 RNATLL

-730 HASDNAS
+730 HTSDDA
-737 WTFVP
+737 WAFIP

-755 QEYVFAEDAFSF
+755 QKYVFAEDAFSF

-805 TILRSLLDSDRLNR
+805 AILRSLLDSDRLNR

-831 ALSMP
+831 ALSIP

-847 TEVFAPGEPK
+847 TEVFTPGEPK

-864 SLQREYLNILLQM
+864 SLQREHLNILLQM

-891 AWYELRQLQK
+891 AWYKLRQLQK

-911 EQRFG
+911 E
-916 AVPLLVPP
+916 
-924 QGSKLHAASPLE
+924 
-936 EATDVSVALA
+936 
-946 TFALASLQEK
+946 
-956 ERHPEGE
+956 
-963 SLDIYTLAHL
+963 SLDLYTLAHL
-973 EASGDR
+973 ESSGDR

>member
-1 MKYWITKLVI
+1 MKYWITKLAI
-11 CIVLLY
+11 FIVLLY
-17 NLFLSTDY
+17 SLFLSTDY

-32 NSSNINVQQLN
+32 NTSNIDVQALN
-43 ALPAVENL
+43 ALPAVEKL
-51 ASGDNNLAE
+51 ASADNNLAE
-60 IRKEDFCRFNG
+60 IKEEDFCRFNG

-85 YCSEDSGKI
+85 YCSEDSGKV

-109 IVTLESGVGESGI
+109 IVTLESGVGENGI
-122 YSGLPI
+122 YSGLPL
-128 SDFLFYFQ
+128 SDFLFYFR

-143 FVVRNVKFRTE
+143 FVLRNVKFRTDSE
-154 SRPEQRSLA
+154 PEQRSLA
-163 RSFSDSVLYSLQ
+163 RSFSDSVLYSLE
-175 IATIDPNSKNI
+175 IATIDPKSQNI

-196 DFPGLTPLLKY
+196 DFPGLTSLLKY
-207 SLQADYHLDARK
+207 SLQADYRLDARK

-230 NVEIDSIYGFSSPEG
+230 NVEIDSIYGFSSLEG
-245 ANLVT
+245 SNLVT
-250 VPDSRALTLKV
+250 VPDSRALSLKV

-284 YFITAFQDF
+284 YFTTAFQDF

-299 ESFVRYINR
+299 ESFVHYINR
-308 WHLEPSDPNAPLSP
+308 WHLEPSNPNAPLSP

-363 EVQQMPDD
+363 EVQQMPDN
-371 ADWQPADVHY
+371 ADWKPADVHY

-409 DADIVVDANMVRS
+409 DADIIVDANMVRL
-422 IQQEYRALMEVNSSP
+422 IQQEYHALMETNP
-437 STNPCQEKAEEHKEK
+437 SLRTNPCQEKTKRH
-452 SQRRLPALRTSED
+452 ED
-465 AGKFLDRFS
+465 AGKFLDRFF
-474 TSPNLSVTA
+474 A
-483 SSSPAFFF
+483 SSSPALF
-491 SSEFC
+491 SSSESC
-496 YGMESSDQ
+496 YGMESSNQ

-550 FHGSTMLAPQELNN
+550 FYGSTMLAPEELNN

-583 NIAPQGIKQG
+583 NIAPQGVQQG
-593 DYFPGVVGPYDEW
+593 DYFPGVIGAYDEW
-606 AIEYGYKRSPSVAL
+606 AIEYGYKKCPSTAL
-620 EAIIPESEKSFL
+620 EVTIPESEKSFL
-632 EQIALASPQPEL
+632 DQIALASPQPEL

-690 LSKGESYSNLRVS
+690 LSKGESYSNLRLK

-712 RNAILL
+712 RNATLL

-730 HASDNAS
+730 HSSDNAA
-737 WTFVP
+737 WAFVP
-742 VSLLKQRQALTKL
+742 VSLFKQRQALTKL

-767 SPQLLNQL
+767 SPELLNQL

-805 TILRSLLDSDRLNR
+805 AILRSLLDSDRLNR

-831 ALSMP
+831 ALSIP

-864 SLQREYLNILLQM
+864 SLQREHLNVLLQM

-901 AIDVRLKQLG
+901 AIDVRLKQI
-911 EQRFG
+911 
-916 AVPLLVPP
+916 
-924 QGSKLHAASPLE
+924 
-936 EATDVSVALA
+936 
-946 TFALASLQEK
+946 
-956 ERHPEGE
+956 GE

-984 NAQLLSR
+984 NSQLLSR

>member
-1 MKYWITKLVI
+1 MKYWITKLAV

-17 NLFLSTDY
+17 SLLLSNDY
-25 AGANQLS
+25 AAANQLS
-32 NSSNINVQQLN
+32 NTSNIDVQQLN
-43 ALPAVENL
+43 TLPVVENV
-51 ASGDNNLAE
+51 ASADKNLAE
-60 IRKEDFCRFNG
+60 IKKEDFCRFNG
-71 IVNRIDKLEGLFTL
+71 IVNRVDKLEGLFTL
-85 YCSEDSGKI
+85 YCSEDSGKVF
-94 YLELKPEQLNKDYLA
+94 LELKPEQLNKDYLA

-122 YSGLPI
+122 YSGLPL
-128 SDFLFYFQ
+128 SDFIFYFR

-143 FVVRNVKFRTE
+143 FVVRNVKFRTD
-154 SRPEQRSLA
+154 SIPEQRSLA
-163 RSFSDSVLYSLQ
+163 RSFSDSVLYSLE
-175 IATIDPNSKNI
+175 IATIEPKNKNI
-186 LINLNELLMQ
+186 LIDLNGLLMQ

-207 SLQADYHLDARK
+207 SLQADYRLDARK

-224 VNSFPE
+224 VNSFPD
-230 NVEIDSIYGFSSPEG
+230 NVEIDSIYGFSSIEG
-245 ANLVT
+245 SNLIA

-284 YFITAFQDF
+284 YFTTTFQDL
-293 SNNNAH
+293 SNNNAR

-308 WHLEPSDPNAPLSP
+308 WHLEPSNPDAPLSP

-371 ADWQPADVHY
+371 ANWKPADVHY

-393 FARGPMRVN
+393 FAKGPMRVN

-409 DADIVVDANMVRS
+409 DADIIVDANMVRLV
-422 IQQEYRALMEVNSSP
+422 QQEYHALMEANS
-437 STNPCQEKAEEHKEK
+437 CQENTKG
-452 SQRRLPALRTSED
+452 RED
-465 AGKFLDRFS
+465 AGKFLDKF
-474 TSPNLSVTA
+474 A
-483 SSSPAFFF
+483 SSSSAHFF
-491 SSEFC
+491 SSESC
-496 YGMESSDQ
+496 YGMESSNQ
-504 AAMGALALSILPN
+504 AAMGALALSMLPD
-517 TTPSSETMK
+517 TTPSSETIK

-550 FHGSTMLAPQELNN
+550 FHGSTMLAPEELNN

-572 LVGSVMDYLPV
+572 LVGSVMDYVPV
-583 NIAPQGIKQG
+583 NIAPQGVQQG
-593 DYFPGVVGPYDEW
+593 DYFPGVIGPYDKW
-606 AIEYGYKRSPSVAL
+606 AIEYGYKKCPSTAL
-620 EAIIPESEKSFL
+620 EVTIPESEKSFL
-632 EQIALASPQPEL
+632 DQIALASPQPEL
-644 SYATDE
+644 SYASDE

-677 NARFMWQRLDKGY
+677 NARFMWQHLDKGY
-690 LSKGESYSNLRVS
+690 VSKGESYTNLRLK
-703 FNRVLKYYF
+703 FNKVLKYYF
-712 RNAILL
+712 RNATLL
-718 SKYIGGQSFRRL
+718 AKYIGGQSFRRL
-730 HASDNAS
+730 HTSNDAA

-755 QEYVFAEDAFSF
+755 QEYVFADNAFSF

-784 SSAPNNRLDYPIHDR
+784 NSAPNNRLDYPIHDR
-799 ILSFQS
+799 ILGFQS

-831 ALSMP
+831 ALSIP

-864 SLQREYLNILLQM
+864 SLQREHLNILLQM

-891 AWYELRQLQK
+891 AWYKLRQLQK
-901 AIDVRLKQLG
+901 AIDARLKQLG
-911 EQRFG
+911 E
-916 AVPLLVPP
+916 
-924 QGSKLHAASPLE
+924 
-936 EATDVSVALA
+936 
-946 TFALASLQEK
+946 
-956 ERHPEGE
+956 
-963 SLDIYTLAHL
+963 SLDVYTLAHL

-984 NAQLLSR
+984 NAQLLSK

>member
-1 MKYWITKLVI
+1 MKYWITKLAI

-17 NLFLSTDY
+17 SLLLSNDY

-32 NSSNINVQQLN
+32 NTSNIDIQQLN
-43 ALPAVENL
+43 PLPVVENV
-51 ASGDNNLAE
+51 ASADKNLAE
-60 IRKEDFCRFNG
+60 IKKEDFCRFNG
-71 IVNRIDKLEGLFTL
+71 IINRIDKLEGLFTL
-85 YCSEDSGKI
+85 YCSEDSGKV

-109 IVTLESGVGESGI
+109 IVTLESGIGESGI
-122 YSGLPI
+122 YSGLPL
-128 SDFLFYFQ
+128 SDFIFYF
-136 RVNNRLH
+136 RRINNRLH
-143 FVVRNVKFRTE
+143 FVVRNVKFRTD
-154 SRPEQRSLA
+154 SIPEQRSLA
-163 RSFSDSVLYSLQ
+163 RSFSDSVLYSLE
-175 IATIDPNSKNI
+175 IATINPKNQNI

-196 DFPGLTPLLKY
+196 DFPGLTPLLRY
-207 SLQADYHLDARK
+207 SLQADYRLDGRK

-230 NVEIDSIYGFSSPEG
+230 NVEIDSIYGFSSLEG
-245 ANLVT
+245 SNLIT
-250 VPDSRALTLKV
+250 VPDSRALSLKV

-284 YFITAFQDF
+284 YFTTAFQDF
-293 SNNNAH
+293 SNKNAH
-299 ESFVRYINR
+299 ESFVHYINR
-308 WHLEPSDPNAPLSP
+308 WHLEPSNPDAPLSP

-329 WIENAVPLEYR
+329 WIENAVPLKYR

-371 ADWQPADVHY
+371 ADWKPADVHY

-393 FARGPMRVN
+393 FAKGPMRIN

-409 DADIVVDANMVRS
+409 DADIIVDANMVRLV
-422 IQQEYRALMEVNSSP
+422 QQEYHTLMEANSCP
-437 STNPCQEKAEEHKEK
+437 KKMNGH
-452 SQRRLPALRTSED
+452 D
-465 AGKFLDRFS
+465 AGKYLDRFF
-474 TSPNLSVTA
+474 A
-483 SSSPAFFF
+483 SSDSALFF
-491 SSEFC
+491 SSESC
-496 YGMESSDQ
+496 YGMESSNQ
-504 AAMGALALSILPN
+504 AAMGALALSMLPN

-550 FHGSTMLAPQELNN
+550 FYGSTMLAPQELNN

-572 LVGSVMDYLPV
+572 LVGSVMDYVPV
-583 NIAPQGIKQG
+583 NIAPQGVQQG
-593 DYFPGVVGPYDEW
+593 DYFPKVIGPYDEW
-606 AIEYGYKRSPSVAL
+606 AIEYGYKKFPSTAL
-620 EAIIPESEKSFL
+620 EVTIPESEKSFL
-632 EQIALASPQPEL
+632 DQIALASPQPEL

-677 NARFMWQRLDKGY
+677 NARFMWQRLDRGY
-690 LSKGESYSNLRVS
+690 LSKRESYSNLRLK

-712 RNAILL
+712 RNATLL

-730 HASDNAS
+730 HTSDDA
-737 WTFVP
+737 WAFVP

-805 TILRSLLDSDRLNR
+805 AILRSLLDSDRLNR

-831 ALSMP
+831 ALSIP

-847 TEVFAPGEPK
+847 TEIFAPGEPK

-864 SLQREYLNILLQM
+864 SLQREHLNILLQM
-877 MLGTTNTPEDGRTL
+877 MLGTANTPEDGRTL
-891 AWYELRQLQK
+891 AWYALRQLQK

-911 EQRFG
+911 E
-916 AVPLLVPP
+916 
-924 QGSKLHAASPLE
+924 
-936 EATDVSVALA
+936 
-946 TFALASLQEK
+946 
-956 ERHPEGE
+956 

-973 EASGDR
+973 ESSGDR

>member
-1 MKYWITKLVI
+1 MKYWITKLAI

-17 NLFLSTDY
+17 GLFLSTDY

-32 NSSNINVQQLN
+32 SLSNIDVQQLN
-43 ALPAVENL
+43 ALPGDDNL
-51 ASGDNNLAE
+51 ATADDNLAE
-60 IRKEDFCRFNG
+60 IKKEDFCQFNG
-71 IVNRIDKLEGLFTL
+71 TLNKIDKLEGLFTL
-85 YCSEDSGKI
+85 YCSEDSGKV

-122 YSGLPI
+122 YSGLPL
-128 SDFLFYFQ
+128 SDFIFYFRQ
-136 RVNNRLH
+136 VNNRLH
-143 FVVRNVKFRTE
+143 FVLRNVKFRTE
-154 SRPEQRSLA
+154 SRAEQRSLA
-163 RSFSDSVLYSLQ
+163 RSFSDSVLYSLE
-175 IATIDPNSKNI
+175 IATIDPKSKNI

-196 DFPGLTPLLKY
+196 DFSGLTPLLKY
-207 SLQADYHLDARK
+207 SLQADYRLDPRK

-230 NVEIDSIYGFSSPEG
+230 NVEIDSIYGFSSLEG
-245 ANLVT
+245 SNLVT
-250 VPDSRALTLKV
+250 VPDSRAFTLKV

-293 SNNNAH
+293 SNNNPH

-308 WHLEPSDPNAPLSP
+308 WHLEPSDPNAALSP

-409 DADIVVDANMVRS
+409 DADIIVDANMVRL
-422 IQQEYRALMEVNSSP
+422 IQQEYHALMEANSSLN
-437 STNPCQEKAEEHKEK
+437 TNPCQEKARGH
-452 SQRRLPALRTSED
+452 ED
-465 AGKFLDRFS
+465 VGKFLDRFS
-474 TSPNLSVTA
+474 TF
-483 SSSPAFFF
+483 SSSALFS

-496 YGMESSDQ
+496 YGMESSNQ

-550 FHGSTMLAPQELNN
+550 FHGSTMLAPEELNN

-583 NIAPQGIKQG
+583 NIAPQGVKQG

-606 AIEYGYKRSPSVAL
+606 AIEYGYKISPSTTL

-690 LSKGESYSNLRVS
+690 LSKGESYSNLRLR

-712 RNAILL
+712 RNASLL

-730 HASDNAS
+730 HASDDAA
-737 WTFVP
+737 WAFVP

-755 QEYVFAEDAFSF
+755 QKYVFSEDAFSF
-767 SPQLLNQL
+767 SPELLNQL

-784 SSAPNNRLDYPIHDR
+784 SYAPNNRLDYPIHDR

-805 TILRSLLDSDRLNR
+805 AILRSLLDSDRLNR

-831 ALSMP
+831 ALSLP
-836 ELFDTLQTGIW
+836 ELLDTLQTGIW

-901 AIDVRLKQLG
+901 AIDVRLK
-911 EQRFG
+911 
-916 AVPLLVPP
+916 
-924 QGSKLHAASPLE
+924 KL
-936 EATDVSVALA
+936 
-946 TFALASLQEK
+946 
-956 ERHPEGE
+956 GE

-984 NAQLLSR
+984 NAQLLSK

>member
-1 MKYWITKLVI
+1 MKYWITKLAI
-11 CIVLLY
+11 CIVLVYGL
-17 NLFLSTDY
+17 LLSNDY

-32 NSSNINVQQLN
+32 NISNIDVQQLN
-43 ALPAVENL
+43 SRPEVEKL
-51 ASGDNNLAE
+51 ASAENSLAE
-60 IRKEDFCRFNG
+60 IRKKNFCRFNG
-71 IVNRIDKLEGLFTL
+71 NFNKIDKLEGLFTL
-85 YCSEDSGKI
+85 YCSEDSGKVF
-94 YLELKPEQLNKDYLA
+94 LELQPEQLNKDYLA

-122 YSGLPI
+122 YSGLPL
-128 SDFLFYFQ
+128 SDFLFYFR

-143 FVVRNVKFRTE
+143 FVVRNVKFRTG

-163 RSFSDSVLYSLQ
+163 RSFSDSVLSSLQ
-175 IATIDPNSKNI
+175 IATIDPNSQNI
-186 LINLNELLMQ
+186 LIDLNELLMQ
-196 DFPGLTPLLKY
+196 DFPGLTSLLKY
-207 SLQADYHLDARK
+207 SLQADYRLDARK

-230 NVEIDSIYGFSSPEG
+230 NVEIDSIYGFSSLEG
-245 ANLVT
+245 SNLVT

-261 HYSFSQLRE
+261 HYSFSQLTE

-284 YFITAFQDF
+284 YFVTAFQDF
-293 SNNNAH
+293 SNNNPH
-299 ESFVRYINR
+299 ESFGRYINR

-340 DAIREGVLMWNK
+340 QAIREGVLMWNK
-352 AFEKAGFQNAI
+352 AFEKAGFQNAV

-371 ADWQPADVHY
+371 ADWKPADVHY

-409 DADIVVDANMVRS
+409 DADIIVDASMVRL
-422 IQQEYRALMEVNSSP
+422 IQQEYRALMEENSSP
-437 STNPCQEKAEEHKEK
+437 STNSCQEKAGEHK
-452 SQRRLPALRTSED
+452 D
-465 AGKFLDRFS
+465 ARKFVDKDRFFA
-474 TSPNLSVTA
+474 L
-483 SSSPAFFF
+483 SSSALF

-496 YGMESSDQ
+496 YGVESSNQ
-504 AAMGALALSILPN
+504 AAIGALALSILPN
-517 TTPSSETMK
+517 ATPSSETMK

-583 NIAPQGIKQG
+583 NIAPQGVQQG
-593 DYFPGVVGPYDEW
+593 DYFPGVIGPYDEW
-606 AIEYGYKRSPSVAL
+606 AIEYGYKRNPSAAL
-620 EAIIPESEKSFL
+620 ETIIPESEKSFL

-690 LSKGESYSNLRVS
+690 LSKGESYSNLRLK

-712 RNAILL
+712 RNATLL

-730 HASDNAS
+730 HTSDDAA

-742 VSLLKQRQALTKL
+742 VSVLKQRQALTKL
-755 QEYVFAEDAFSF
+755 QKYVFAEDAFSF

-799 ILSFQS
+799 ILNFQS
-805 TILRSLLDSDRLNR
+805 AILRSLLDSDRLNR

-847 TEVFAPGEPK
+847 AEVFAPGEPK

-911 EQRFG
+911 E
-916 AVPLLVPP
+916 
-924 QGSKLHAASPLE
+924 
-936 EATDVSVALA
+936 
-946 TFALASLQEK
+946 
-956 ERHPEGE
+956 

-984 NAQLLSR
+984 NAQLLSK

>member
-1 MKYWITKLVI
+1 MKYWIRKFAI
-11 CIVLLY
+11 CIILLY
-17 NLFLSTDY
+17 NLLLSSDY

-32 NSSNINVQQLN
+32 NIDVQQLN
-43 ALPAVENL
+43 ALPTIENL
-51 ASGDNNLAE
+51 ASADNNLAKS
-60 IRKEDFCRFNG
+60 RKEDFCQFNE
-71 IVNRIDKLEGLFTL
+71 IVKKIDNLEGLFTL
-85 YCSEDSGKI
+85 YCSGDSGKI
-94 YLELKPEQLNKDYLA
+94 YLEIKPEQLNKDYLA
-109 IVTLESGVGESGI
+109 IVTLESGVGEKGI
-122 YSGLPI
+122 YSGLPL

-136 RVNNRLH
+136 RVKNRLH
-143 FVVRNVKFRTE
+143 FVVRNVKFRAE

-163 RSFSDSVLYSLQ
+163 RSFSDSVLYSLE
-175 IATIDPNSKNI
+175 IHTIEPRSKNI
-186 LINLNELLMQ
+186 LISLDELLMQ
-196 DFPGLTPLLKY
+196 DFPGLTTLLKY
-207 SLQADYHLDARK
+207 SLQADYHLDASK

-224 VNSFPE
+224 VNSFAE
-230 NVEIDSIYGFSSPEG
+230 NVEIDSIYGFSSLEG

-250 VPDSRALTLKV
+250 LPDSRALTLKV
-261 HYSFSQLRE
+261 HYSFSQLKE
-270 NNGYIPRLADDRVG
+270 NTGYIPRLADDRVG
-284 YFITAFQDF
+284 YFITAFQDL

-322 PKKPIVY
+322 PKKPIVF
-329 WIENAVPLEYR
+329 WIENAIPLEYR

-393 FARGPMRVN
+393 FARGPVRVN
-402 PFTGEIL
+402 PLTGEIL
-409 DADIVVDANMVRS
+409 DADIIVDANMVRS
-422 IQQEYRALMEVNSSP
+422 IQQEYHALMEGNSSFTDGHF
-437 STNPCQEKAEEHKEK
+437 SQLGKNPC
-452 SQRRLPALRTSED
+452 P
-465 AGKFLDRFS
+465 G
-474 TSPNLSVTA
+474 NLSA
-483 SSSPAFFF
+483 MFSKGFKAFP
-491 SSEFC
+491 EQHLVDNDFC
-496 YGMESSDQ
+496 YSMESSDQ
-504 AAMGALALSILPN
+504 AAMGALMLSILPN

-526 EYVHQYLRSLIA
+526 KYVHQYLRSLIA

-550 FHGSTMLAPQELNN
+550 FHGSTMLAPEELNN
-564 TEITHTKG
+564 TEITRTKG

-583 NIAPQGIKQG
+583 NIAPQGIQQG
-593 DYFPGVVGPYDEW
+593 DYFPGVIGPYDEW

-620 EAIIPESEKSFL
+620 EGIIPESEKGFL
-632 EQIALASPQPEL
+632 EQIALVSPQPEL

-677 NARFMWQRLDKGY
+677 NARFMWQHLDKGY

-712 RNAILL
+712 RNATLL

-730 HASDNAS
+730 HASDDAS

-755 QEYVFAEDAFSF
+755 QEYVFSDNAFSF

-784 SSAPNNRLDYPIHDR
+784 SSVPNNRLDYPIHDR
-799 ILSFQS
+799 ILGFQS
-805 TILRSLLDSDRLNR
+805 AVLRSLLDSDRLNR

-831 ALSMP
+831 ALSIP

-847 TEVFAPGEPK
+847 TEVLTPGEPK

-864 SLQREYLNILLQM
+864 SLQREYLNILLEM
-877 MLGTTNTPEDGRTL
+877 MLGTNDTPEDGRTL
-891 AWYELRQLQK
+891 AWYKLRQLQK
-901 AIDVRLKQLG
+901 AIDVRLKQL
-911 EQRFG
+911 
-916 AVPLLVPP
+916 
-924 QGSKLHAASPLE
+924 S
-936 EATDVSVALA
+936 
-946 TFALASLQEK
+946 
-956 ERHPEGE
+956 E
-963 SLDIYTLAHL
+963 SLDVYTLAHL

-979 ITKAL
+979 IAKAL
-984 NAQLLSR
+984 NAQLISK

>member
-1 MKYWITKLVI
+1 MKYWIRKLAV
-11 CIVLLY
+11 CIVVLYSLL
-17 NLFLSTDY
+17 LSNDY
-25 AGANQLS
+25 AGADQFS
-32 NSSNINVQQLN
+32 NTSNIDVQQLN
-43 ALPAVENL
+43 TLPLVENV
-51 ASGDNNLAE
+51 ASANKNLAE
-60 IRKEDFCRFNG
+60 IKKEDFCRFNG
-71 IVNRIDKLEGLFTL
+71 IVNRVDKLEGLFTL
-85 YCSEDSGKI
+85 YCSEDSGKVF
-94 YLELKPEQLNKDYLA
+94 LELKPEQLNKDYLA

-122 YSGLPI
+122 YSGLPL
-128 SDFLFYFQ
+128 SDFIFYFR

-143 FVVRNVKFRTE
+143 FVVRNVKFRAD
-154 SRPEQRSLA
+154 SIPEQRSLA
-163 RSFSDSVLYSLQ
+163 RSFSDSVLYSLE
-175 IATIDPNSKNI
+175 IATIDPKNKNI
-186 LINLNELLMQ
+186 LIDLNGLLMQ
-196 DFPGLTPLLKY
+196 DLPGLTPLLKY
-207 SLQADYHLDARK
+207 SLQADYRLDVRK

-230 NVEIDSIYGFSSPEG
+230 NVEIDSIYGFSSLEG
-245 ANLVT
+245 SNLIA

-284 YFITAFQDF
+284 YFTTTFQDL
-293 SNNNAH
+293 SNGNAL

-371 ADWQPADVHY
+371 ANWKPADVHY

-393 FARGPMRVN
+393 FAKGPMRVN

-409 DADIVVDANMVRS
+409 DADIIVDANMVRLV
-422 IQQEYRALMEVNSSP
+422 QQEYHALMEANS
-437 STNPCQEKAEEHKEK
+437 CQENPKGH
-452 SQRRLPALRTSED
+452 ED
-465 AGKFLDRFS
+465 AGKFLDRF
-474 TSPNLSVTA
+474 A
-483 SSSPAFFF
+483 SSSSAHFF
-491 SSEFC
+491 SSESC
-496 YGMESSDQ
+496 YGMESSNQ
-504 AAMGALALSILPN
+504 AAMGALALSMFPE
-517 TTPSSETMK
+517 TTPSSETIK

-550 FHGSTMLAPQELNN
+550 FYGSTMLAPEELNN

-572 LVGSVMDYLPV
+572 LVGSVMDYVPV
-583 NIAPQGIKQG
+583 NIAPQGVQQG
-593 DYFPGVVGPYDEW
+593 DYFPGVIGPYDEW
-606 AIEYGYKRSPSVAL
+606 AIEYGYKKYPSTAL
-620 EAIIPESEKSFL
+620 EVTIPESEKSFL
-632 EQIALASPQPEL
+632 DQIALASPQPEL
-644 SYATDE
+644 SYASDE

-690 LSKGESYSNLRVS
+690 LSKGESYSNLRLK

-712 RNAILL
+712 RNATLL

-730 HASDNAS
+730 HTSNDAA
-737 WTFVP
+737 WGFVP

-755 QEYVFAEDAFSF
+755 QEYVFAENAFSF

-784 SSAPNNRLDYPIHDR
+784 NSAPNNRLDYPIHDR

-805 TILRSLLDSDRLNR
+805 AILRSLLASDRLNR

-831 ALSMP
+831 ALSIP

-864 SLQREYLNILLQM
+864 SLQREHLNILLQM

-901 AIDVRLKQLG
+901 AIDVRLKQL
-911 EQRFG
+911 
-916 AVPLLVPP
+916 
-924 QGSKLHAASPLE
+924 S
-936 EATDVSVALA
+936 
-946 TFALASLQEK
+946 
-956 ERHPEGE
+956 E
-963 SLDIYTLAHL
+963 SLDVYTLAHL

-984 NAQLLSR
+984 NAQLLSK

>member
-1 MKYWITKLVI
+1 MKYWIRKLAI
-11 CIVLLY
+11 CIVLILY
-17 NLFLSTDY
+17 NLLLITNY

-32 NSSNINVQQLN
+32 NIDVQQFN
-43 ALPAVENL
+43 ALPTVENL
-51 ASGDNNLAE
+51 ASADNNFRKS
-60 IRKEDFCRFNG
+60 RKEDFRRFSE
-71 IVNRIDKLEGLFTL
+71 IVKRTDKLEGLFTL

-94 YLELKPEQLNKDYLA
+94 YLEIKPEQLNKDYLA

-122 YSGLPI
+122 YSGLPL
-128 SDFLFYFQ
+128 SDFLFYFR

-143 FVVRNVKFRTE
+143 FVVRNVKFRAE

-163 RSFSDSVLYSLQ
+163 RSFSDSVLSSLE
-175 IATIDPNSKNI
+175 IHTIDPHNKNI
-186 LINLNELLMQ
+186 FINLDELLMQ

-207 SLQADYHLDARK
+207 SLQADYHLDTSK

-230 NVEIDSIYGFSSPEG
+230 NVEVDSIYGFSSPEG

-250 VPDSRALTLKV
+250 LPDSRALTLKV

-270 NNGYIPRLADDRVG
+270 NTGYIPRLADDRVG
-284 YFITAFQDF
+284 YFITAFQNF
-293 SNNNAH
+293 SNNNAQ

-308 WHLEPSDPNAPLSP
+308 WHLEPSDPNASLSP
-322 PKKPIVY
+322 PKKPIVF

-363 EVQQMPDD
+363 EVQQMPND

-393 FARGPMRVN
+393 FARGPVRVN
-402 PFTGEIL
+402 PLTGEIL
-409 DADIVVDANMVRS
+409 DADIIVDANMVLS
-422 IQQEYRALMEVNSSP
+422 IQQEYHTLREANSSFMDGHF
-437 STNPCQEKAEEHKEK
+437 SRLGKNPCSGNSSAMFSKGFKAFPEQH
-452 SQRRLPALRTSED
+452 LAD
-465 AGKFLDRFS
+465 ND
-474 TSPNLSVTA
+474 
-483 SSSPAFFF
+483 
-491 SSEFC
+491 FC
-496 YGMESSDQ
+496 YSMESSSQ
-504 AAMGALALSILPN
+504 AAMGALVLSILPN

-526 EYVHQYLRSLIA
+526 QYVHQYLRSLIA

-550 FHGSTMLAPQELNN
+550 FHGSTMLAPEELNN
-564 TEITHTKG
+564 TKITHTKG

-583 NIAPQGIKQG
+583 NIAPQGVQQG

-620 EAIIPESEKSFL
+620 EGIIPESEKSFL
-632 EQIALASPQPEL
+632 EQIALVSPQPEL

-663 MSSDVLLYS
+663 MSNDVLLYS

-690 LSKGESYSNLRVS
+690 LSIGESYSNLRVS

-712 RNAILL
+712 SNATLL
-718 SKYIGGQSFRRL
+718 SKYIAGQSFRRL
-730 HASDNAS
+730 HVSDDAS
-737 WTFVP
+737 WAFVP
-742 VSLLKQRQALTKL
+742 VSLVKQRQALTKL

-784 SSAPNNRLDYPIHDR
+784 SYVPNNRLDYPIHES
-799 ILSFQS
+799 ILKFQS
-805 TILRSLLDSDRLNR
+805 AVLRSLLDSDRLNR
-819 LQDIELKTLPGE
+819 LQDIELKTLPGQ
-831 ALSMP
+831 ALSIP

-864 SLQREYLNILLQM
+864 SLQREYLNILLEM
-877 MLGTTNTPEDGRTL
+877 MLGTTDTPEDARTL

-901 AIDVRLKQLG
+901 AIDVRLKQLSK
-911 EQRFG
+911 QRVG
-916 AVPLLVPP
+916 GVLPVLL
-924 QGSKLHAASPLE
+924 QQRSKLRAVSPLR
-936 EATDVSVALA
+936 EATANL
-946 TFALASLQEK
+946 
-956 ERHPEGE
+956 EGE
-963 SLDIYTLAHL
+963 SLDISTLAHL

-984 NAQLLSR
+984 NAQLLSK

>member
-1 MKYWITKLVI
+1 MKYWITLLAI

-17 NLFLSTDY
+17 GLFFSNDY

-32 NSSNINVQQLN
+32 DIANIDVQQLN
-43 ALPAVENL
+43 PLPAVENSVS
-51 ASGDNNLAE
+51 ADNNIVE
-60 IRKEDFCRFNG
+60 VRKEDSCRFNG

-85 YCSEDSGKI
+85 YCNEDSGKI

-109 IVTLESGVGESGI
+109 IVTLESGIGESGI
-122 YSGLPI
+122 YSGLPL
-128 SDFLFYFQ
+128 SDFLFYFR

-143 FVVRNVKFRTE
+143 FVVRNVKFRTD
-154 SRPEQRSLA
+154 SRAEQRSLA
-163 RSFSDSVLYSLQ
+163 RSFSDSVLYSLD
-175 IATIDPNSKNI
+175 ILTINPKNKNI
-186 LINLNELLMQ
+186 LINLDELLMQ
-196 DFPGLTPLLKY
+196 DFPGLTSLLKY
-207 SLQADYHLDARK
+207 SLQADYRLDGRK

-230 NVEIDSIYGFSSPEG
+230 NVEIDSIYGFSSLEG
-245 ANLVT
+245 ANLIT
-250 VPDSRALTLKV
+250 IPDNRALTLKV

-270 NNGYIPRLADDRVG
+270 NNGYVPRLADDRVG
-284 YFITAFQDF
+284 YFITAIQDF
-293 SNNNAH
+293 SNTNLH
-299 ESFVRYINR
+299 ESYVRYINR
-308 WHLEPSDPNAPLSP
+308 WHLEPSDPNAPLSL

-363 EVQQMPDD
+363 EVQQMPGD

-381 NTIRWFNSLDAG
+381 NTIRWFNSLDGG

-409 DADIVVDANMVRS
+409 DADIIVDAKMVRLV
-422 IQQEYRALMEVNSSP
+422 QQEYHALTEANSSFMDRHF
-437 STNPCQEKAEEHKEK
+437 SAVGKNPCQAFWGSQEPKVRNQKANTNNY
-452 SQRRLPALRTSED
+452 L
-465 AGKFLDRFS
+465 
-474 TSPNLSVTA
+474 LS
-483 SSSPAFFF
+483 

-496 YGMESSDQ
+496 YGTESSDQ

-517 TTPSSETMK
+517 TVPSSETMK
-526 EYVHQYLRSLIA
+526 EYVHQYLRSIIA

-564 TEITHTKG
+564 TKITHTKG

-583 NIAPQGIKQG
+583 NIAPQGVEQG

-606 AIEYGYKRSPSVAL
+606 AIEYGYKRNPSRAF

-677 NARFMWQRLDKGY
+677 NARFMWQRLNKGY
-690 LSKGESYSNLRVS
+690 LSKGESYSNLRLR
-703 FNRVLKYYF
+703 FNGVLKYYF
-712 RNAILL
+712 RNASLL
-718 SKYIGGQSFRRL
+718 SKYIGGQSFQRL
-730 HASDNAS
+730 HASGDAA
-737 WTFVP
+737 WAFVP

-767 SPQLLNQL
+767 SPELLNQL

-799 ILSFQS
+799 ILGFQS
-805 TILRSLLDSDRLNR
+805 AILRSLLDSDRLNR

-831 ALSMP
+831 ALSIP
-836 ELFDTLQTGIW
+836 ELLNTLQTGIW

-891 AWYELRQLQK
+891 AWHELRQLQK
-901 AIDVRLKQLG
+901 AIDVRLKEL
-911 EQRFG
+911 
-916 AVPLLVPP
+916 
-924 QGSKLHAASPLE
+924 S
-936 EATDVSVALA
+936 
-946 TFALASLQEK
+946 
-956 ERHPEGE
+956 E

>member
-1 MKYWITKLVI
+1 MKYWITKLAI
-11 CIVLLY
+11 CIVVLYSLL
-17 NLFLSTDY
+17 LSNDY

-32 NSSNINVQQLN
+32 NTSNIDVQRLN
-43 ALPAVENL
+43 ALPIVENV
-51 ASGDNNLAE
+51 ANADKNLAE
-60 IRKEDFCRFNG
+60 IKKEDFCRFNG

-85 YCSEDSGKI
+85 YCSEDSGKVF
-94 YLELKPEQLNKDYLA
+94 LELKPEQLNKDYLA

-122 YSGLPI
+122 YSGLPL
-128 SDFLFYFQ
+128 SDFIFYFQ

-143 FVVRNVKFRTE
+143 FVVRNVKFRTD
-154 SRPEQRSLA
+154 SIPEQRSLA
-163 RSFSDSVLYSLQ
+163 RSFSDSVLYSLE
-175 IATIDPNSKNI
+175 IATINPKNQNI

-207 SLQADYHLDARK
+207 SLQADYRLDTRK

-230 NVEIDSIYGFSSPEG
+230 NVEIDSIYGFSSLEG
-245 ANLVT
+245 SNLIT
-250 VPDSRALTLKV
+250 LPDSRALTLKV

-284 YFITAFQDF
+284 YFTTAFQDF

-329 WIENAVPLEYR
+329 WIENAVPREYR
-340 DAIREGVLMWNK
+340 DAIGEGVLMWNK

-363 EVQQMPDD
+363 EVRQMPDD
-371 ADWQPADVHY
+371 ANWKPADVHY

-393 FARGPMRVN
+393 FAKGPMRVN

-409 DADIVVDANMVRS
+409 DADIIVDANMVRLV
-422 IQQEYRALMEVNSSP
+422 QQEYHALMEANSCP
-437 STNPCQEKAEEHKEK
+437 EKMKG
-452 SQRRLPALRTSED
+452 RED
-465 AGKFLDRFS
+465 AGKFLDKF
-474 TSPNLSVTA
+474 A
-483 SSSPAFFF
+483 SSSSALFF
-491 SSEFC
+491 SSESC
-496 YGMESSDQ
+496 YGMESSNQ
-504 AAMGALALSILPN
+504 AAMGALALSMLPN
-517 TTPSSETMK
+517 ITSSSETMK

-538 HEVGHTLGLRHN
+538 HEAGHTLGLRHN
-550 FHGSTMLAPQELNN
+550 FYGSTMLAPQELNN

-572 LVGSVMDYLPV
+572 LVGSVMDYVPV
-583 NIAPQGIKQG
+583 NIAPQGVQQG
-593 DYFPGVVGPYDEW
+593 DYFPGVIGPYDEW
-606 AIEYGYKRSPSVAL
+606 AIEYGYKRFPSTAL
-620 EAIIPESEKSFL
+620 EVTIPESEKSFL
-632 EQIALASPQPEL
+632 DQIALASPQPEL

-690 LSKGESYSNLRVS
+690 LSKGESYSNLRLK
-703 FNRVLKYYF
+703 FNKVLKYYF
-712 RNAILL
+712 RNATLL

-730 HASDNAS
+730 HTSNDAA
-737 WTFVP
+737 WAFVP

-755 QEYVFAEDAFSF
+755 QQYVFADDAFSF

-775 APSRWEHWG
+775 APSHWGDWG

-805 TILRSLLDSDRLNR
+805 AILRSLLDSDRLNR

-831 ALSMP
+831 ALSIP

-864 SLQREYLNILLQM
+864 SLQREHLNILLQM
-877 MLGTTNTPEDGRTL
+877 ILGTTNTPEDGRTL
-891 AWYELRQLQK
+891 AWYKLRQLQK
-901 AIDVRLKQLG
+901 AIDARLKQLG
-911 EQRFG
+911 EQG
-916 AVPLLVPP
+916 IGGVP
-924 QGSKLHAASPLE
+924 SLE
-936 EATDVSVALA
+936 TTALA
-946 TFALASLQEK
+946 PAIAYSFPAERYANGEASYAQRLVERN
-956 ERHPEGE
+956 ERHPDGE

-984 NAQLLSR
+984 NAQLLSK

>member
-1 MKYWITKLVI
+1 MKYWIRKLAI

-17 NLFLSTDY
+17 NLFLSTDS
-25 AGANQLS
+25 ATANQLS
-32 NSSNINVQQLN
+32 NIDVQQLN
-43 ALPAVENL
+43 APSVVENL
-51 ASGDNNLAE
+51 AGVGNKLAE
-60 IRKEDFCRFNG
+60 RRKEDFCRFNG
-71 IVNRIDKLEGLFTL
+71 IVERIDKLEGLFTL
-85 YCSEDSGKI
+85 YCSEDSGEI
-94 YLELKPEQLNKDYLA
+94 YLEIKPEQLNKDYLA
-109 IVTLESGVGESGI
+109 IVTLESGIGESGI
-122 YSGLPI
+122 YSGLPL
-128 SDFLFYFQ
+128 SDFLFYFR

-163 RSFSDSVLYSLQ
+163 RSFSDSVLYSLE
-175 IATIDPNSKNI
+175 IATLEPDSKNI

-207 SLQADYHLDARK
+207 SLQADYRLDVRK

-224 VNSFPE
+224 VNSFPG
-230 NVEIDSIYGFSSPEG
+230 NIEIDSIYGFSSPEG

-250 VPDSRALTLKV
+250 VPDSRSLTLKV

-270 NNGYIPRLADDRVG
+270 NNSYIPRLADDRVG

-293 SNNNAH
+293 SNKNAH

-352 AFEKAGFQNAI
+352 AFEKAGFKNAI

-409 DADIVVDANMVRS
+409 DADIMVDANMMRL
-422 IQQEYRALMEVNSSP
+422 IEQEYHALMEVNSSFGDGHF
-437 STNPCQEKAEEHKEK
+437 SQVGKNPCQVLWGSQQPKNRSQKAETNHDL
-452 SQRRLPALRTSED
+452 LP
-465 AGKFLDRFS
+465 
-474 TSPNLSVTA
+474 
-483 SSSPAFFF
+483 

-517 TTPSSETMK
+517 ITPSSETMK

-550 FHGSTMLAPQELNN
+550 FHGSTMLAPKELNN
-564 TEITHTKG
+564 IEITHTKG

-583 NIAPQGIKQG
+583 NIAPQGVQQG
-593 DYFPGVVGPYDEW
+593 DYFPGVIGPYDEW
-606 AIEYGYKRSPSVAL
+606 AIEYGYKRNPSTAF

-663 MSSDVLLYS
+663 MSSDVLVYS

-677 NARFMWQRLDKGY
+677 NARFMWQHLDKGY
-690 LSKGESYSNLRVS
+690 LWKGENYSNLRLR

-712 RNAILL
+712 RNATLL
-718 SKYIGGQSFRRL
+718 SKYIGGQSFGRL
-730 HASDNAS
+730 HASDDTA
-737 WTFVP
+737 WAFVP

-767 SPQLLNQL
+767 SPELLNQL

-805 TILRSLLDSDRLNR
+805 VILRSLLDSDRLNR
-819 LQDIELKTLPGE
+819 LQDIELKTLPGQ
-831 ALSMP
+831 ALSIP
-836 ELFDTLQTGIW
+836 ELLDTLQTGIW
-847 TEVFAPGEPK
+847 TEVFAPAEAK
-857 PISSIRR
+857 SISSIRR
-864 SLQREYLNILLQM
+864 SLQREYLNILLEM

-891 AWYELRQLQK
+891 AWYKLRQLQK

-911 EQRFG
+911 EQPVG
-916 AVPLLVPP
+916 GVPP
-924 QGSKLHAASPLE
+924 I
-936 EATDVSVALA
+936 D
-946 TFALASLQEK
+946 
-956 ERHPEGE
+956 
-963 SLDIYTLAHL
+963 DIYTLAHL

-979 ITKAL
+979 ISKAL
-984 NAQLLSR
+984 NAQLLSK

>member
-1 MKYWITKLVI
+1 MKYWITKLAI
-11 CIVLLY
+11 FIVLLY
-17 NLFLSTDY
+17 SLFLSTDY

-32 NSSNINVQQLN
+32 NTSNIDVQPLN
-43 ALPAVENL
+43 ALPAVEKL
-51 ASGDNNLAE
+51 ASADKNLAE
-60 IRKEDFCRFNG
+60 IKKEDFCRFNG

-85 YCSEDSGKI
+85 YCSEDSGKV

-122 YSGLPI
+122 YSGLPL
-128 SDFLFYFQ
+128 SDFLFYFR

-143 FVVRNVKFRTE
+143 FVLRNVKFRTDSE
-154 SRPEQRSLA
+154 PEQRSVA
-163 RSFSDSVLYSLQ
+163 RSFSDSVLYSLE
-175 IATIDPNSKNI
+175 IATIDPKSQNI

-207 SLQADYHLDARK
+207 SLQADYRLDPRK
-219 SYFGD
+219 SYFDD

-230 NVEIDSIYGFSSPEG
+230 NVEIDSIYGFSSLEG
-245 ANLVT
+245 SNLVS
-250 VPDSRALTLKV
+250 VPDSRALSLKV

-284 YFITAFQDF
+284 YFTTAFQDF

-299 ESFVRYINR
+299 ESFVHYINR
-308 WHLEPSDPNAPLSP
+308 WHLEPSNPNTPLSP

-329 WIENAVPLEYR
+329 WIENAVPLKYR

-371 ADWQPADVHY
+371 ADWKPADVHY

-409 DADIVVDANMVRS
+409 DADIIVDANMVRL
-422 IQQEYRALMEVNSSP
+422 IQQEYHALMGTNSSLR
-437 STNPCQEKAEEHKEK
+437 TNPCQEKTKRH
-452 SQRRLPALRTSED
+452 ED
-465 AGKFLDRFS
+465 AGKFLDRFF
-474 TSPNLSVTA
+474 A
-483 SSSPAFFF
+483 SSSPALF
-491 SSEFC
+491 SSSESC
-496 YGMESSDQ
+496 YGRESSNQ

-550 FHGSTMLAPQELNN
+550 FYGSTMLAPQELNN

-583 NIAPQGIKQG
+583 NIAPQGVQQG
-593 DYFPGVVGPYDEW
+593 DYFPGVIGAYDEW
-606 AIEYGYKRSPSVAL
+606 AIEYGYKKCPSTAL
-620 EAIIPESEKSFL
+620 EVTIPESEKTFL
-632 EQIALASPQPEL
+632 DQIALASPQPEL

-690 LSKGESYSNLRVS
+690 LSKGESYSNLRLK

-712 RNAILL
+712 RNATLL

-730 HASDNAS
+730 HSSDDAA
-737 WTFVP
+737 WAFVP
-742 VSLLKQRQALTKL
+742 VSLFKQRQALIKL
-755 QEYVFAEDAFSF
+755 QQYVFAEDAFSF

-805 TILRSLLDSDRLNR
+805 AILRSLLDRDRLNR

-831 ALSMP
+831 ALSIP

-864 SLQREYLNILLQM
+864 SLQQEYLNILLQM

-891 AWYELRQLQK
+891 AWYELRRLQK
-901 AIDVRLKQLG
+901 AIDVRLKQI
-911 EQRFG
+911 
-916 AVPLLVPP
+916 
-924 QGSKLHAASPLE
+924 
-936 EATDVSVALA
+936 
-946 TFALASLQEK
+946 
-956 ERHPEGE
+956 GE

>member
-11 CIVLLY
+11 CIVLLS
-17 NLFLSTDY
+17 NLFLSNDY
-25 AGANQLS
+25 AKANQLS
-32 NSSNINVQQLN
+32 NTSNIDVQQLN
-43 ALPAVENL
+43 TLPVVENV
-51 ASGDNNLAE
+51 ASADKNLAE

-71 IVNRIDKLEGLFTL
+71 IVNRVDKLEGLFTL
-85 YCSEDSGKI
+85 YCSEDSGKVF
-94 YLELKPEQLNKDYLA
+94 LELKPEQLNKDYLA

-122 YSGLPI
+122 YSGLPL
-128 SDFLFYFQ
+128 SDFIFYFR

-154 SRPEQRSLA
+154 SIPEQRSLA
-163 RSFSDSVLYSLQ
+163 RSFSDSVLYSLE
-175 IATIDPNSKNI
+175 IATIEPKNKNI
-186 LINLNELLMQ
+186 LIDLNGLLMQ
-196 DFPGLTPLLKY
+196 DFPGLTPLLRY
-207 SLQADYHLDARK
+207 SLQADYRLDARK

-230 NVEIDSIYGFSSPEG
+230 NIEIDSIYGFSSLEG
-245 ANLVT
+245 SNLIA

-284 YFITAFQDF
+284 YFTTAFQDL

-308 WHLEPSDPNAPLSP
+308 WHLEPSDPNTPLSP

-363 EVQQMPDD
+363 EVQEMPDD
-371 ADWQPADVHY
+371 ANWKPADVHY

-393 FARGPMRVN
+393 FAKGPMRVN

-409 DADIVVDANMVRS
+409 DADIIVDANMVRLV
-422 IQQEYRALMEVNSSP
+422 QQEYHALMEANS
-437 STNPCQEKAEEHKEK
+437 CQENTKE
-452 SQRRLPALRTSED
+452 RED
-465 AGKFLDRFS
+465 AGKFLDKF
-474 TSPNLSVTA
+474 A
-483 SSSPAFFF
+483 SSSSAHFF
-491 SSEFC
+491 SSESC
-496 YGMESSDQ
+496 YGMESSNQ
-504 AAMGALALSILPN
+504 AAMGALALSMLPE
-517 TTPSSETMK
+517 TTPSSETIK
-526 EYVHQYLRSLIA
+526 QYVHQYLRSLIA

-550 FHGSTMLAPQELNN
+550 FYGSTMLAPEELNN

-572 LVGSVMDYLPV
+572 LVGSVMDYVPV
-583 NIAPQGIKQG
+583 NIAPQGVQQG
-593 DYFPGVVGPYDEW
+593 DYFPGVIGPYDEW
-606 AIEYGYKRSPSVAL
+606 AIEYGYKKCPSTTL
-620 EAIIPESEKSFL
+620 EVTIPESEKSFL
-632 EQIALASPQPEL
+632 DQIALESPQPEL
-644 SYATDE
+644 SYASDE

-690 LSKGESYSNLRVS
+690 LSKGESYSNLRLK
-703 FNRVLKYYF
+703 FNKVLKYYF
-712 RNAILL
+712 RNATLL

-730 HASDNAS
+730 HTSNNTAWA
-737 WTFVP
+737 FVP

-755 QEYVFAEDAFSF
+755 QEYVFADNAFSF

-784 SSAPNNRLDYPIHDR
+784 NSVPNNRLDYPIHDR

-831 ALSMP
+831 ALSIP

-864 SLQREYLNILLQM
+864 SLQREHLNILLQM

-901 AIDVRLKQLG
+901 AINARLKQLG
-911 EQRFG
+911 EQG
-916 AVPLLVPP
+916 ISEVT
-924 QGSKLHAASPLE
+924 SLE
-936 EATDVSVALA
+936 STA
-946 TFALASLQEK
+946 K
-956 ERHPEGE
+956 PNGE
-963 SLDIYTLAHL
+963 SLGLYTLAHL

-984 NAQLLSR
+984 NAQLLSK